1 MTEPISANPGNYG
14 GQRSNME
21 DHSMRDTLAAQAR
34 LIWPFERGFV
44 PERPGRV
51 LDLGCGTGE
60 FLKRIRAEF
69 DCDLAVGVDLFAGHL
84 RYAEGPVAQADGHR
98 LPFADGSFDF
108 VVVRHL
114 LQAIPDPVA
123 FLREARRVLAPDG
136 TIHVLAEDYMGLF
149 FDTDEPLVENHVPEV
164 QPLFRARG
172 TDLYQGRR
180 ARRHLAEAG
189 FAGITVK
196 PLMVDNLTGDRDAF
210 ASVFRAWGEGYAA
223 TLAELTG
230 RSVAEMQARFVAM
243 EQNVLD
249 PDRYCAWLLF
259 ALGARKA

>member
-1 MTEPISANPGNYG
+1 
-14 GQRSNME
+14 ME
-21 DHSMRDTLAAQAR
+21 DHSMRATLAAQAQ
-34 LIWPFERGFV
+34 LIWPFERGFL
-44 PERPGRV
+44 PEHPGRV

-69 DCDLAVGVDLFAGHL
+69 DCDIAVGVDLFAGHL
-84 RYAEGPVAQADGHR
+84 RFAESLVAQTDGHR
-98 LPFADGSFDF
+98 LPFADGSFDL

-114 LQAIPDPVA
+114 LQAIPDPVS
-123 FLREARRVLAPDG
+123 FLVEALRVLAKG
-136 TIHVLAEDYMGLF
+136 GRIHVLAEDYMGIF
-149 FDTDEPLVENHVPEV
+149 FDTDDALVENHFPEV
-164 QPLFRARG
+164 QPLFRAHG

-189 FAGITVK
+189 FSDITVQ

-210 ASVFRAWGEGYAA
+210 ASVFRAWGEGYAE
-223 TLAELTG
+223 TLAGLTG
-230 RSVAEMQARFVAM
+230 RTVEEMRARFVAM

>member
-1 MTEPISANPGNYG
+1 
-14 GQRSNME
+14 ME
-21 DHSMRDTLAAQAR
+21 DHSMRETLAAQAK
-34 LIWPFERGFV
+34 LIWPFERGFL

-60 FLKRIRAEF
+60 FLRRIRAEF
-69 DCDLAVGVDLFAGHL
+69 KCDLAVGADLFPGHL
-84 RYAEGPVAQADGHR
+84 RHAEPPVVHADGHR

-123 FLREARRVLAPDG
+123 FLGEARRVLAVG
-136 TIHVLAEDYMGLF
+136 GRIHVLAEDYMGLF
-149 FDTDEPLVENHVPEV
+149 FDTDDALVENHFPEV
-164 QPLFRARG
+164 QPLFRERG

-189 FAGITVK
+189 FAEITVK

-210 ASVFRAWGEGYAA
+210 ASVFHAWGEGYAA

-230 RSVAEMQARFVAM
+230 RTVAEMQARFVAM

-259 ALGARKA
+259 ALGGLNA